1 MKASTSHRLLTRL
14 RKQERVEATTRTAE
28 ILLDILANNPDAQL
42 TRTYAG
48 SEQLAAGAWSWTI
61 IGPPG
66 TPEAG
71 SCQPMTEVLKANRII
86 LSSSPRDPA
95 VTINGVPWSD
105 EDDKRR

>member
-1 MKASTSHRLLTRL
+1 MNTPHTPPKHSSTSHRLLTRL
-14 RKQERVEATTRTAE
+14 RKQQRVEATTHTAE

-42 TRTYAG
+42 ARTHAS

-71 SCQPMTEVLKANRII
+71 SYQRMTEVLKADRII

-95 VTINGVPWSD
+95 VTITGIAT
-105 EDDKRR
+105 

>member
-1 MKASTSHRLLTRL
+1 MNNTPQNKASTSHRLLARL

-28 ILLDILANNPDAQL
+28 ILLDILSNNPDAQL
-42 TRTYAG
+42 ARTHAS

-71 SCQPMTEVLKANRII
+71 SYQRMTEVLKADRII

-95 VTINGVPWSD
+95 VTITGIAT
-105 EDDKRR
+105 